1 MEAMTMGEHKIDR
14 HRITEVVVA
23 ELAKVATDKGLILEL
38 GWISM
43 LRYVVPK
50 DAPEVQVDEMRKA
63 FFMGAEH
70 LFSSIISILDP
81 GAEPTEKD
89 LDRMT
94 LIYKELEAFRK
105 EVTSHHT
112 APGRTQ

>member
-1 MEAMTMGEHKIDR
+1 MGEHKIDR
-14 HRITEVVVA
+14 HRITEQLAA
-23 ELAKVATDKGLILEL
+23 ELAKVATDKGQIVEL

-50 DAPEVQVDEMRKA
+50 DASDTQVGEMRKA
-63 FFMGAEH
+63 FFCGAEH
-70 LFSSIISILDP
+70 LFASIMSILDP

-89 LDRMT
+89 LDRMS
-94 LIYKELEAFRK
+94 LIHTELEAFRK

>member
-1 MEAMTMGEHKIDR
+1 MGEHKIDR
-14 HRITEVVVA
+14 HRITEQLAA
-23 ELAKVATDKGLILEL
+23 ELAKVATDKGHLLEL
-38 GWISM
+38 GWIGM

-50 DAPEVQVDEMRKA
+50 DAPETQVSEMRKA

-70 LFSSIISILDP
+70 LFASIMSILDP

-94 LIYKELEAFRK
+94 LIHNELDAFRK
-105 EVTSHHT
+105 EVTTYHT
-112 APGRTQ
+112 APERTQ